1 MKVRDV
7 MTKQTVSCRLDTTL
21 AAAAELMQKN
31 RCGFLPVIGQGEN
44 VIGVITDRDV
54 CIALAQRD
62 QTPSQLCVRDIML
75 PEDRTFPTL
84 YVCTPDDRVQSVMRT
99 MRSHRIRRLPVVD
112 RDGALRGIISIDDLV
127 LSACEQAG
135 REGITC
141 KEVVETFKAIRRSTQ
156 GRPVA
161 A

>member
-7 MTKQTVSCRLDTTL
+7 MTKQTVSCHLDMSL
-21 AAAAELMQKN
+21 ASAAELMQKHK
-31 RCGFLPVIGQGEN
+31 CGFLPVIGEGGN

-62 QTPSQLCVRDIML
+62 RKPSEVRVREIML

-84 YVCTPDDRVQSVMRT
+84 FVCTPDDRVQCVLKT
-99 MRSHRIRRLPVVD
+99 MRSQRIRRLPVVD
-112 RDGALRGIISIDDLV
+112 GDGGLQGIISIDDLV
-127 LSACEQAG
+127 LRACEQAG
-135 REGITC
+135 REGISC
-141 KEVVETFKAIRRSTQ
+141 KEVIETFKAIRRSTH